1 MGRKLA
7 YSYGEGTEIV
17 RRVQLGLLG
26 WFVGP
31 EGRILADGLDRGETL
46 SAQGIA
52 PLGQQ
57 PPSSL
62 SAWLKEPLN
71 GLSRTFLMACSRAPL
86 RVV

>member
-31 EGRILADGLDRGETL
+31 EGRILADGLNSGNPVRTGDC
-46 SAQGIA
+46 SARTTA
-52 PLGQQ
+52 P
-57 PPSSL
+57 
-62 SAWLKEPLN
+62 K
-71 GLSRTFLMACSRAPL
+71 
-86 RVV
+86 

>member
-31 EGRILADGLDRGETL
+31 EGRILADGLNRGKPCADRGL
-46 SAQGIA
+46 LRSDNSPQV
-52 PLGQQ
+52 
-57 PPSSL
+57 
-62 SAWLKEPLN
+62 
-71 GLSRTFLMACSRAPL
+71 ACPHG
-86 RVV
+86 